1 MNDYLEVFRKFKD
14 IKEISDYVDEVE
26 KLRLYFRA
34 QQYEKMQEHIISLT
48 KKYFVET
55 LLWNSVNQSM
65 PITYQQS
72 YVNAENFMQLQGAK
86 LVVEKVMDF
95 QNRLSQDEISF
106 IESMIKSME

>member
-14 IKEISDYVDEVE
+14 IKEISDYIEEVE

-48 KKYFVET
+48 KNNIVGT
-55 LLWNSVNQSM
+55 SLWNSVNQSM

-106 IESMIKSME
+106 IEGYVE